1 MQTTS
6 PAEPGLPPRPLFR
19 IVFLALTAR
28 LLRDLVSYELAVL
41 ALGGSLGL
49 LLLALAKRKQMA
61 ASLIAHALLLFA
73 ILMALLGPKPERS
86 DGLSQ
91 FDGWNLSET
100 GVAEIELAEP
110 RSCEVG
116 DRIRVEAGSAT
127 SSSARGPVSITRTPP
142 TTTRLVLPDEC
153 VRVAVDDS
161 DLERA
166 ATGLKKELEQLRA
179 RCMGRARDLRE
190 PETRALVRS
199 LVFGDTSSLDFEL
212 RDLFTRTGTRH
223 LLAVS
228 GLHVSLVLLLLIG
241 PCSGLLILLL
251 PNRIQPRARDL
262 ARDSVRLLALA
273 ALVYLAGARAPVLR
287 AAAAFA
293 FLRAGSH
300 LPRRF
305 SRDRG
310 SELGVTRRA
319 DALSVWSLAL
329 SCECLAAG
337 SDTLSLSVRLS
348 YGATLGLLLG
358 TAPITKLLRRWL
370 RIDDGISVHKA
381 RGAWLRVPA
390 RKLRDSMIRGVGAS
404 IAATAVTL
412 PFVWQEFGEWSP
424 IGVVATPLVLPLFT
438 LVLFLSWSW
447 IALPLN
453 VTEVALDSS
462 IELLI
467 SVLRVM
473 DQVPSSPLLLPA
485 RPSLWLVA
493 WSLPFL
499 CALLPHFGT
508 RLRRNALRV
517 SAFALGCGLLPWA
530 PEPET
535 AELHLLDV
543 GHGTAACLRVP
554 GEACW
559 IFDAGSRDRARVA
572 RDALLPLLAAWEV
585 PRVRVVLSHGDRDH
599 SSALRTLVTR
609 LPIEL
614 WAGAPPEPS
623 GVRLARDVP
632 RMDLESGRMQLPTS
646 RASGLALELSRWR
659 DLEGNEGSRSLHI
672 QIGETR
678 VLLTGDAEGEA
689 LRELAKG
696 LAEEEPVSLM
706 LLPHH
711 GSDGPH
717 FGRLLREAR
726 PGEVWISHSRAL
738 SIAGELDRRGITWKS
753 TARDGP
759 LALEID

>member
-1 MQTTS
+1 M
-6 PAEPGLPPRPLFR
+6 
-19 IVFLALTAR
+19 
-28 LLRDLVSYELAVL
+28 AVL

-49 LLLALAKRKQMA
+49 VLLALVTRKRTA
-61 ASLIAHALLLFA
+61 AGVMAHALLFFA
-73 ILMALLGPKPERS
+73 FVTALLVPQLIRS

-91 FDGWNLSET
+91 FDGWKLSET
-100 GVAEIELAEP
+100 GSAEVELAEP
-110 RSCEVG
+110 RTCEVG
-116 DRIRVEAGSAT
+116 DRVQLEEGPAT
-127 SSSARGPVSITRTPP
+127 SASVRGPVSRNHQPPLTR
-142 TTTRLVLPDEC
+142 RLVLPDEC

-161 DLERA
+161 SLERTA
-166 ATGLKKELEQLRA
+166 AGLRKELKQLRA
-179 RCMGRARDLRE
+179 RCMRRARNLRE

-241 PCSGLLILLL
+241 PFSGLLVWLL
-251 PNRIQPRARDL
+251 PKRMRPRARDL
-262 ARDSVRLLALA
+262 ARDSVRLIALA

-337 SDTLSLSVRLS
+337 SEALSLSVRLS

-370 RIDDGISVHKA
+370 RVDDGISVHTA
-381 RGAWLRVPA
+381 RGAWVRIPA

-412 PFVWQEFGEWSP
+412 PFVWLEFGEWSP
-424 IGVVATPLVLPLFT
+424 VGVLATPLVLPLFT

-447 IALPLN
+447 IALPLGL
-453 VTEVALDSS
+453 TEAALDRS
-462 IELLI
+462 IELLL
-467 SVLRVM
+467 SVLQVM
-473 DQVPSSPLLLPA
+473 DQVPASPLLLPA
-485 RPSLWLVA
+485 RPSLWLAA

-499 CALLPHFGT
+499 CALLPHLGAK
-508 RLRRNALRV
+508 LRRNALRA
-517 SAFALGCGLLPWA
+517 SALVLGCGLLPWA

-535 AELHLLDV
+535 AELHVLDV

-554 GEACW
+554 GETCW

-572 RDALLPLLAAWEV
+572 RDALLPLLATWEV
-585 PRVRVVLSHGDRDH
+585 PRVRVALSHGDRDH

-623 GVRLARDVP
+623 GVRLARGVP
-632 RMDLESGRMQLPTS
+632 RMDLESGRMHLPTAQ
-646 RASGLALELSRWR
+646 RSGLALELSRWR
-659 DLEGNEGSRSLHI
+659 NVDGNEGSRSLHI
-672 QIGETR
+672 RFGDTR

-689 LRELAKG
+689 LRELANR
-696 LAEEEPVSLM
+696 LATKEPVSLM

-717 FGRLLREAR
+717 FGRLLGEAR
-726 PGEVWISHSRAL
+726 PEQVWISHSRAL
-738 SIAGELDRRGITWKS
+738 SITGELDRRGIPWKS
-753 TARDGP
+753 TARDGS
-759 LALEID
+759 LALELD